1 MLFQTIEFAIFF
13 PIVFAIYWSLSNR
26 KLQWQNAFLVIASF
40 FFYGWWDWRFLG
52 LMIFSAGVDFMTA
65 LMMDRSKD
73 KYKKRW
79 WLMASL
85 LVNLGILAFFKYY
98 NFFVENFNSAFRFFG
113 KAPGLHTLD
122 IILPVGISFYTLQ
135 ALSYTI
141 DVYHGKIRPTKDII
155 AYFGYISFFPQLVA
169 GPIERAGNLLNQFYK
184 PRRFDAITAT
194 DGLRRI
200 LLGLF
205 MKLAVADNCGRIV
218 DQVFKDPQAFG
229 SLDLI
234 IGIILFPIQ
243 VYADFAGYSE
253 MAIGL
258 ASLMGFK
265 LMRNFAFPFLSTD
278 IAMLWRRWHMSLT
291 GWFRDYVFTLLP
303 WDKKSR
309 WQMTRNISAIYILS
323 GIWHGATWNY
333 VLWGIL
339 NALFVGIHFMTGG
352 TATHRR
358 KETAIQYIIATF
370 LLFAFS
376 LSIARSQDFS
386 QTIEYYYAIWSNG
399 QMTNGRLL
407 LGNEWMITL
416 SMIILL
422 FTFEWKSR
430 KYNHALAFIAQ
441 WKNRKIRWSA
451 YLTLSL
457 IVLLFA
463 GSEDPFFYF
472 QF

>member
-40 FFYGWWDWRFLG
+40 IFYGWWDWRFLG
-52 LMIFSAGVDFMTA
+52 LMIFSAGIDFVTA
-65 LMMDRSKD
+65 LMMDRHKD
-73 KYKKRW
+73 KHKKRW

-85 LVNLGILAFFKYY
+85 FVNLCILGFFKYY
-98 NFFVENFNSAFRFFG
+98 NFFVENFNAAFRFFG

-141 DVYHGKIRPTKDII
+141 DVYNGKIRPTKDII

-169 GPIERAGNLLNQFYK
+169 GPIERAGNLLRQFNT
-184 PRRFDAITAT
+184 PRRFNVETAT
-194 DGLRRI
+194 DGMRRI

-205 MKLAVADNCGRIV
+205 MKLVIADNCGRIV
-218 DQVFKDPQAFG
+218 DQVFHKPESFG
-229 SLDLI
+229 AIDLI
-234 IGIILFPIQ
+234 IGILLFPIQ

-278 IAMLWRRWHMSLT
+278 IAMFWRRWHMSLT
-291 GWFRDYVFTLLP
+291 GWFRDYVFALLP
-303 WDKKSR
+303 NSNKSR
-309 WQMTRNISAIYILS
+309 WHMVRNISAIYILS
-323 GIWHGATWNY
+323 GFWHGASWNY
-333 VLWGIL
+333 LIWGIL
-339 NALFVGIHFMTGG
+339 IAIFVGIHFLTGG
-352 TATHRR
+352 TATHQR
-358 KETAIQYIIATF
+358 KETDVFHMITTF

-376 LSIARSQDFS
+376 LNIARSSSLS
-386 QTIEYYYAIWSNG
+386 QTFDYYRAIGTNDK
-399 QMTNGRLL
+399 MTTGKLFSANLFIGT
-407 LGNEWMITL
+407 M
-416 SMIILL
+416 SMIMLL
-422 FTFEWKSR
+422 FLAEWKSR
-430 KYNHALAFIAQ
+430 KYSHALVFITT
-441 WKNRKIRWSA
+441 WKHPVFRWCVYIAMS
-451 YLTLSL
+451 
-457 IVLLFA
+457 IFVLMFI
-463 GSEDPFFYF
+463 GSENPFFYF